1 MKQLVAS
8 ILLIL
13 LFEVLL
19 SECANPKAPTG
30 GPKDTIPPTLLES
43 FPPAETINFDEQ
55 EIRLVFDERITADK
69 LSSNLIITP
78 NIEIKYKTFIKKD
91 EFVIKFEE
99 PFPDSTTITLN
110 FFDGITDA
118 NEQTPAVNLTYV
130 FSTGNFLDSLQVAGE
145 VKNLMTAK
153 PMEKIIVGLFPF
165 SDTLDIF
172 KTKPM
177 YFTSSDN
184 EGMFGITNIKK
195 GTYKLL
201 AFSDK
206 NRNLTFDAS
215 VEAYGFL
222 ANPIVLDSNV
232 LSLSIP
238 MIRENATELLM
249 VASRSLGNYFDIQ
262 YNKSLNTTQLSTDF
276 DYNVTEDL
284 KSIRIYKPKEFILT
298 DSLETFVTASDS
310 LGNSRIDT
318 VFVKF
323 NENVRNAAQFVT
335 SIEPQSKKKIDKSTR
350 YNLSFNKP
358 VTTFDDALI
367 HYSKDST
374 ISILLDSTIN
384 FEWNNTRTQLS
395 FISTFDT
402 ATYFLQQKK
411 LIQAR
416 DSIPSDTLSDQA
428 LSAIKDSTLTETPKP
443 RKKSPPSNVSSSIDL
458 QFPEGTFISIEKD
471 TLQAITN
478 SYTFFKQP
486 DLGLI
491 FLTIATETP
500 KYTVQIIDKSF
511 SVVREFEG
519 QANIKITNLLPGD
532 YGIRI
537 LIDQNEDGNWSK
549 GNILKNQEPESIYLF
564 PEFTTIRANWENT
577 LDISF

>member
-19 SECANPKAPTG
+19 SECANPKAPMG

-43 FPPAETINFDEQ
+43 FPPAETTNFDKQ

-78 NIEIKYKTFIKKD
+78 NIEIKYKTIIKKD
-91 EFVIKFEE
+91 EFVIKFEK

-110 FFDGITDA
+110 FFDGIADA

-130 FSTGNFLDSLQVAGE
+130 FSTGNFLDSLQVSGE

-172 KTKPM
+172 TTKPM
-177 YFTSSDN
+177 YFTSSDK
-184 EGMFGITNIKK
+184 EGMFGIANIKQ

-201 AFSDK
+201 AFNDQ

-215 VEAYGFL
+215 AEAYGFL
-222 ANPIVLDSNV
+222 ADPIVLDSNI
-232 LSLSIP
+232 LNLSIP
-238 MIRENATELLM
+238 MIRENATELLLM
-249 VASRSLGNYFDIQ
+249 ASRSLGNYFDIQ
-262 YNKSLNTTQLSTDF
+262 YNKSLNTTRLSSDIH
-276 DYNVTEDL
+276 YNITEDL
-284 KSIRIYKPKEFILT
+284 KSIRVYKPEEFVLA

-310 LGNSRIDT
+310 LGNSRVDT

-335 SIEPQSKKKIDKSTR
+335 SIEPQSKKKVDKTTR
-350 YNLSFNKP
+350 YTLTFNKP
-358 VTTFDDALI
+358 VDRFDSALV
-367 HYSKDST
+367 HYAKDST
-374 ISILLDSTIN
+374 ISIQLDSTIN

-402 ATYFLQQKK
+402 TAYFLQQKN
-411 LIQAR
+411 LIQER
-416 DSIPSDTLSDQA
+416 DTIMSDTLVNRGVTESLDS
-428 LSAIKDSTLTETPKP
+428 SATETSKPK
-443 RKKSPPSNVSSSIDL
+443 KKRSKSNVSSSIDL

-471 TLQAITN
+471 TLEAITN

-491 FLTIATETP
+491 FLTITTETP
-500 KYTVQIIDKSF
+500 KYTVQLIDKSF
-511 SVVREFEG
+511 TVIREFEG
-519 QANIKITNLLPGD
+519 QADIKITNLLPGD

-549 GNILKNQEPESIYLF
+549 GNILKNHEPEPVYLF
-564 PEFTTIRANWENT
+564 PEFTSIRANWENT